1 MNFTFVNFTYRF
13 SLLNWC
19 YYWCW
24 IKTISWHLH
33 FPGYSWDAVTQ
44 PCLETTASLMQISLH
59 QLHQLC
65 HYYGQP
71 KENWTVYIY
80 IYIWT
85 LQKFCILFSLVVFS
99 FWLWLIENPYPPAL
113 LPMWLMKH
121 CDTAVVTISVFL
133 QQILAFIFCLYTTA
147 FFIPPHNPRPTKPK
161 VL

>member
-1 MNFTFVNFTYRF
+1 MLLLMLNQDNILTLTLSRLLLRCSDSALSGDHSF
-13 SLLNWC
+13 SDADQPASAASVVPLLW
-19 YYWCW
+19 
-24 IKTISWHLH
+24 T
-33 FPGYSWDAVTQ
+33 TQ
-44 PCLETTASLMQISLH
+44 RELDS
-59 QLHQLC
+59 
-65 HYYGQP
+65 
-71 KENWTVYIY
+71 IY

>member
-24 IKTISWHLH
+24 IKTISWHLY

-80 IYIWT
+80 IYMDSAKILHSLFPCCIFFLTVTDWESVPPSPAANVAHET
-85 LQKFCILFSLVVFS
+85 L
-99 FWLWLIENPYPPAL
+99 W
-113 LPMWLMKH
+113 H
-121 CDTAVVTISVFL
+121 CGRISVFL

-161 VL
+161 AL